1 MILQCFKFIVEIKF
15 KEKEK
20 FTELVKKKYHHLKEA
35 ASSASAFVQPD
46 WSSSLAEDDNYFNA
60 CSKGRKFNY
69 AKQLLRYLH
78 IENGGSKSFTFQES
92 RMDVGS

>member
-1 MILQCFKFIVEIKF
+1 MKKKKSQ
-15 KEKEK
+15 
-20 FTELVKKKYHHLKEA
+20 TQSKKYHHLKEA

-60 CSKGRKFNY
+60 CSKGRKFDY

-78 IENGGSKSFTFQES
+78 IENGGSKSFTF
-92 RMDVGS
+92 

>member
-20 FTELVKKKYHHLKEA
+20 ITELVKKKYHHLKEA

-46 WSSSLAEDDNYFNA
+46 WSSSLAEGEYYCNA
-60 CSKGRKFNY
+60 YSILRKEIKLCQT
-69 AKQLLRYLH
+69 AP
-78 IENGGSKSFTFQES
+78 
-92 RMDVGS
+92 